1 MSVNFEKPN
10 QPVTPKEYPPPY
22 DTPQMADYDTPQP
35 AYHDEP
41 FYGFRGRIGRLRYLA
56 YTTAMSLIL
65 YGLVSVV
72 GGVAVLTFFA
82 IGLDKPRASEYFW
95 WVMLVVL
102 AAAFAIV
109 GVYVT
114 LAPIIRRLHDM
125 NRTGWWSL
133 LGLVPYVNG
142 IFVLF
147 LILVP
152 GTDGVND
159 YGVPARPP
167 TTRVKIVASLIPAIM
182 IIGILVA
189 IALPVYQN
197 YVSQYQAM

>member
-1 MSVNFEKPN
+1 MSVNFEKSDKPSMD
-10 QPVTPKEYPPPY
+10 PKKYPPY
-22 DTPQMADYDTPQP
+22 DTSQVAIGYDTPP
-35 AYHDEP
+35 PYHNEP

-56 YTTAMSLIL
+56 YTIVMSLIL
-65 YGLVSVV
+65 YGLVSVA
-72 GGVAVLTFFA
+72 GGVAGLTFFA
-82 IGLDKPRASEYFW
+82 LGLAEPRASENFW

-102 AAAFAIV
+102 AAAFAIASL
-109 GVYVT
+109 YVT

-182 IIGILVA
+182 IIGILAA

-197 YVSQYQAM
+197 QYRAM